1 MSRGWCLVVSTAA
14 LPRKVWN
21 KVLNLLASTSL
32 GHRVIVEWGDA
43 RIINPA
49 RIELKGRF
57 QAGRGLWLQAIGE
70 RGRIEIGD
78 GARLSD
84 LVHIGAVGRLRIGR
98 NVLIGSKVLII
109 DHSHGQGYRAD
120 PDELSIPPGDRP
132 LVSRGDITIGN
143 NVWLADNVIV
153 LAGVTIGDNC
163 VVGAHSLVRSDLPP
177 NSVCAGNPA
186 RLLST
191 HDAPGETIPK
201 TVVP

>member
-1 MSRGWCLVVSTAA
+1 MSLRFRAVVLAAA

-21 KVLNLLASTSL
+21 KLLNLMASASL
-32 GHRVIVEWGDA
+32 GHQINIDWADA
-43 RIINPA
+43 RILNPA
-49 RIELKGRF
+49 HIQLRGRF

-84 LVHIGAVGRLRIGR
+84 LVHVGAVGNLRIGR

-109 DHSHGQGYRAD
+109 DHSHGHGYRAA
-120 PDELSIPPGDRP
+120 PSEIHVPPGDRE
-132 LVSRGDITIGN
+132 LVSRGDITIGD

-163 VVGAHSLVRSDLPP
+163 VVGAHSLVRGDLPP
-177 NSVCAGNPA
+177 NSICAGNPA
-186 RLLST
+186 RVLST
-191 HDAPGETIPK
+191 HGTLAPDLEAPR
-201 TVVP
+201 P